1 MHKLQDIASLDRIYS
16 SVQLGEVSNKTH
28 VVQGAAVTT
37 VLVVKQQLVPILC
50 FHNVS
55 IGCYFAFV
63 TCVLRLN
70 LT

>member
-37 VLVVKQQLVPILC
+37 VLVVKQQLG
-50 FHNVS
+50 S
-55 IGCYFAFV
+55 
-63 TCVLRLN
+63 N
-70 LT
+70 LVFS